1 MLNPVM
7 PQIAVIGL
15 GNVLVG
21 DDAFGPFVARQIA
34 ARYAMPDGV
43 DVLDFGTPGS
53 DLGPHI
59 AGVRA
64 LIVIDTVKS
73 SSPAGT
79 LLCYRKPELLARGP
93 TPRTNPH
100 QPSLVDTLY
109 FLDLQDLAPPEV
121 LLIGVVPDR
130 YDTGAP
136 LSAPLRLV
144 VEQAMDLVVGELE
157 RFGYRP
163 QLRDV
168 PGDPDIWWER
178 PTASPVRPAHS
189 CGPHMAAYV
198 REREGDYVAASS

>member
-1 MLNPVM
+1 M
-7 PQIAVIGL
+7 PRIAVIGL

-43 DVLDFGTPGS
+43 EVLDVGTPGS

-59 AGVRA
+59 AGLDA
-64 LIVIDTVKS
+64 LIVIDSVKS

-79 LLCYRKPELLARGP
+79 VRCYRRDELMARGP

-109 FLDLQDLAPPEV
+109 FLELQNLAPPEV
-121 LLIGVVPDR
+121 LLIGAVPDR

-136 LSAPLRLV
+136 LSTPLRLAV
-144 VEQAMDLVVGELE
+144 PQAMDLVVRELE
-157 RFGYRP
+157 RLGCRP

-168 PGDPDIWWER
+168 AGETDIWWER
-178 PTASPVRPAHS
+178 PTASSVRPAHS
-189 CGPHMAAYV
+189 CGPHKAAYV
-198 REREGDYVAASS
+198 REREGDNVAASS